1 MAFTD
6 IFHRQM
12 LPWRNLTCLC
22 SPRMSCLTSPAKYCE
37 REPGGRAEPN
47 QIYRRREV

>member
-1 MAFTD
+1 MAFID

-12 LPWRNLTCLC
+12 LAWRDLTCLY
-22 SPRMSCLTSPAKYCE
+22 SPPLSCLTSPAKYCE